1 MVFRFLEGRPD
12 MADSTTIGCL
22 LISHFRA
29 RVELGRRAELGGLA
43 GVIVD
48 RSGSR
53 PVVVDCLPAASE
65 VEVGMTLEQ
74 ALALQ
79 PEAVVLESDEPH
91 YAREFE
97 RLLDGLDE
105 VSDRVEGAD
114 HDGEL
119 GVVYVGLDGLEA
131 MYGGEGPML
140 EALLTAVP
148 ERFQPRVGIG
158 PNKFAAFIAARTRRS
173 AGLSRV
179 DGSAAAFLAP
189 HSVDLLPAS
198 LVPPELLADL
208 HRLGLHRMGD
218 VAGQEMHAL
227 LDRFGHEGQRAWELA
242 SGIDERPLR
251 PRVAEES
258 IAERVVLPEGSASLE
273 LLRVAVDTL
282 LTRVFAQ
289 PRMQGRYAGTATLVC
304 ELEDAPTEASSWQK
318 EFHFKQRIG
327 NWRRAAEIIG
337 GRLETEHPP
346 APVEAMTVTLGN
358 LSGATGV
365 QLSLFPDIRADR
377 ERRLLETERQLQAR
391 LQGKHA
397 LHRLVE
403 VAPWHPAPEMRTVQV
418 SIDPAAT
425 DSMRPLTSPR
435 SVEVREGPAQEPR
448 AVRLGNQWQEVS
460 SIEDR
465 WSFDLWWRPTPM
477 QRSYYRV
484 SQADGQRLTI
494 YRDGGDQRWYRQTA

>member
-1 MVFRFLEGRPD
+1 
-12 MADSTTIGCL
+12 MAESTTIACL

-29 RVELGRRAELGGLA
+29 RVELARRPELERSAGL
-43 GVIVD
+43 IVE
-48 RSGSR
+48 RSGTR
-53 PVVVDCLPAASE
+53 PVVIDCLPAASE
-65 VEVGMTLEQ
+65 AEPGMTLEQ
-74 ALALQ
+74 ALSLQ

-97 RLLDGLDE
+97 RLLGGLDD
-105 VSDRVEGAD
+105 VSDRVEGA
-114 HDGEL
+114 EL
-119 GVVYVGLDGLEA
+119 GVAYVRLDGLEQ
-131 MYGGEGPML
+131 MYGGERPML
-140 EALLTAVP
+140 DALAQAVP
-148 ERFQPRVGIG
+148 AHFQPRIGIG
-158 PNKFAAFIAARTRRS
+158 PNQFTSFVAAQTRRS
-173 AGLSRV
+173 AGLSRI
-179 DGSAAAFLAP
+179 DGDPAAFLAP
-189 HSVDLLPAS
+189 HSVNLLPAS
-198 LVPPELLADL
+198 IVRPELLEDL
-208 HRLGLHRMGD
+208 HRLGLHTLGD

-258 IAERVVLPEGSASLE
+258 ITERVVLPEGSASLE

-289 PRMQGRYAGTATLVC
+289 PRMQGRYAGSATLAC
-304 ELEDAPTEASSWQK
+304 ELEDAPTEASTWQK
-318 EFHFKQRIG
+318 EFHFKNRVG
-327 NWRRAAEIIG
+327 NWQRAAEIIKS
-337 GRLETEHPP
+337 RLETEHPQ

-365 QLSLFPDIRADR
+365 QLSLFPDLRADR

-391 LQGKHA
+391 LKGKHA

-425 DSMRPLTSPR
+425 DSMRPLTTPT

-448 AVRLGNQWQEVS
+448 AVRVGNQWQEVS

-477 QRSYYRV
+477 HRSYYRV

-494 YRDGGDQRWYRQTA
+494 YRDQGDQRWYRQTA

>member
-1 MVFRFLEGRPD
+1 
-12 MADSTTIGCL
+12 MADSTTIACL

-29 RVELGRRAELGGLA
+29 RVELARRAELWGLA

-48 RSGSR
+48 RSGNR

-65 VEVGMTLEQ
+65 VEVGMTLER
-74 ALALQ
+74 ALGLQ

-105 VSDRVEGAD
+105 VSDRVEGA
-114 HDGEL
+114 EL

-131 MYGGEGPML
+131 MYGGERPML
-140 EALLTAVP
+140 EALLAAVP

-158 PNKFAAFIAARTRRS
+158 PNRFTAFVAAQTRRS

-179 DGSAAAFLAP
+179 DGECGGVSRAAFDRPAAGVDRAARAAGGPAP
-189 HSVDLLPAS
+189 ARSAHDGRRRRA
-198 LVPPELLADL
+198 
-208 HRLGLHRMGD
+208 GD
-218 VAGQEMHAL
+218 ACA
-227 LDRFGHEGQRAWELA
+227 A
-242 SGIDERPLR
+242 RPLR
-251 PRVAEES
+251 ARGPARLGAGLGDRRASAASARGGGVDCT
-258 IAERVVLPEGSASLE
+258 ERVVLPEGSASLE

-289 PRMQGRYAGTATLVC
+289 PRMQGRYAGTATLSC
-304 ELEDAPTEASSWQK
+304 TLEDAPTWERV
-318 EFHFKQRIG
+318 FHFKNRVG
-327 NWRRAAEIIG
+327 NWQRAAEIIR
-337 GRLETEHPP
+337 GRLETEHPQ
-346 APVEAMTVTLGN
+346 APVEAMTVTLAN

-391 LQGKHA
+391 LKGRHA

-418 SIDPAAT
+418 SIDPSAT
-425 DSMRPLTSPR
+425 DSMRPLTSPT

-448 AVRLGNQWQEVS
+448 AVRVGNQWQEVS

-477 QRSYYRV
+477 HRSYYRV
-484 SQADGQRLTI
+484 SQADGRQVTI
-494 YRDGGDQRWYRQTA
+494 YRDGGISGGIGRRRDVGAQCRSV

>member
-1 MVFRFLEGRPD
+1 M
-12 MADSTTIGCL
+12 
-22 LISHFRA
+22 
-29 RVELGRRAELGGLA
+29 A

-53 PVVVDCLPAASE
+53 PVVVDCLPAA
-65 VEVGMTLEQ
+65 
-74 ALALQ
+74 LQ
-79 PEAVVLESDEPH
+79 PEAVVVESDEPH

-97 RLLDGLDE
+97 RLLDGLGE

-131 MYGGEGPML
+131 MYGGEQPML
-140 EALLTAVP
+140 EALLAAVP

-158 PNKFAAFIAARTRRS
+158 PNKFVAFVAARSRRS

-179 DGSAAAFLAP
+179 DGSAAGFLAP

-208 HRLGLHRMGD
+208 HRLGLHTMGD

-227 LDRFGHEGQRAWELA
+227 LDRFGHEGRRAWELA

-258 IAERVVLPEGSASLE
+258 ITERVVLPAASASLE

-304 ELEDAPTEASSWQK
+304 ELEDAPSEASTEASTWQK
-318 EFHFKQRIG
+318 EFHFKQRVG
-327 NWRRAAEIIG
+327 NWRRAAEIIK
-337 GRLETEHPP
+337 GRLETEHPQ

-365 QLSLFPDIRADR
+365 QLSLFSDIRADR

-448 AVRLGNQWQEVS
+448 AVRVGNQWQEVS
-460 SIEDR
+460 SIEDQ

-477 QRSYYRV
+477 HRSYYRV

>member
-1 MVFRFLEGRPD
+1 
-12 MADSTTIGCL
+12 MADAMTIGCL

-29 RVELGRRAELGGLA
+29 RVELGRRPELGRLA

-53 PVVVDCLPAASE
+53 PVVVDCLPAALE
-65 VEVGMTLEQ
+65 VAPGMTLEQ

-79 PEAVVLESDEPH
+79 PEAVVVESDEPH
-91 YAREFE
+91 YGREFE
-97 RLLDGLDE
+97 RLLGALDD

-114 HDGEL
+114 HEGEL
-119 GVVYVGLDGLEA
+119 GVAYVGLDGLEA
-131 MYGGEGPML
+131 MYGGERPML
-140 EALLTAVP
+140 EALLAAVP
-148 ERFQPRVGIG
+148 ERFQPRIGIG
-158 PNKFAAFIAARTRRS
+158 PNKFTSFVAARTRRS
-173 AGLSRV
+173 AGLSRI
-179 DGSAAAFLAP
+179 DGNPAAFLAP
-189 HSVDLLPAS
+189 HSVNLLPAS
-198 LVPPELLADL
+198 IVRPDLLDDL
-208 HRLGLHRMGD
+208 HRLGLHTMGD

-242 SGIDERPLR
+242 SGIDKRPLR

-258 IAERVVLPEGSASLE
+258 ITERVVLPEGSASLE

-289 PRMQGRYAGTATLVC
+289 PRMQGRYAGTATLAC
-304 ELEDAPTEASSWQK
+304 ELEDAPSEASTASTASMWQK
-318 EFHFKQRIG
+318 EFHFKNRVG
-327 NWRRAAEIIG
+327 NWRRAAEIIR
-337 GRLETEHPP
+337 GRLETEHPQ
-346 APVEAMTVTLGN
+346 APVEAMTVTLAN

-425 DSMRPLTSPR
+425 DSMRPLTSPT
-435 SVEVREGPAQEPR
+435 SVEVREGPAQEPTAIR
-448 AVRLGNQWQEVS
+448 IADQWQKVS

-477 QRSYYRV
+477 HRSYYRI
-484 SQADGQRLTI
+484 SQEDGQRLTI

>member
-1 MVFRFLEGRPD
+1 
-12 MADSTTIGCL
+12 MADSTTVACL

-29 RVELGRRAELGGLA
+29 RVELARRPELARSAGL
-43 GVIVD
+43 IVE

-53 PVVVDCLPAASE
+53 PVVIDCLPAASD
-65 VEVGMTLEQ
+65 VEPGMTLEQ

-97 RLLDGLDE
+97 RLLGTLDD
-105 VSDRVEGAD
+105 VSDRVEGAE
-114 HDGEL
+114 HDEGL
-119 GVVYVGLDGLEA
+119 GVAYVGLDGLEQ
-131 MYGGEGPML
+131 MYGGERPML
-140 EALLTAVP
+140 DALAQAVP
-148 ERFQPRVGIG
+148 ERFQPRIGIG
-158 PNKFAAFIAARTRRS
+158 PNKFTSFVAAQTRRS
-173 AGLSRV
+173 AGLSRI
-179 DGSAAAFLAP
+179 DGDRAAFLAP
-189 HSVDLLPAS
+189 HSIKLLPVPADLL
-198 LVPPELLADL
+198 EDL
-208 HRLGLHRMGD
+208 RRLGLQTMGE

-227 LDRFGHEGQRAWELA
+227 LDRFGHEGRRAWELA

-258 IAERVVLPEGSASLE
+258 ITETVVLPAASASLE

-289 PRMQGRYAGTATLVC
+289 PQMQGRYAGSATLSC
-304 ELEDAPTEASSWQK
+304 TLEDAPTWQK
-318 EFHFKQRIG
+318 EFHFKNRVG
-327 NWRRAAEIIG
+327 NWRRAAEIIR
-337 GRLETEHPP
+337 GRLETEHPQ
-346 APVEAMTVTLGN
+346 APVEAMTVRLGH

-365 QLSLFPDIRADR
+365 QLSLFPDLRADR

-391 LQGKHA
+391 LKGKHA
-397 LHRLVE
+397 LHRLVD

-425 DSMRPLTSPR
+425 DSMRPLTTPR
-435 SVEVREGPAQEPR
+435 AVEVREGPAQEPKAIR
-448 AVRLGNQWQEVS
+448 IGNQWQEVS

-477 QRSYYRV
+477 HRSYFRV
-484 SQADGQRLTI
+484 SQADGQQVTI
-494 YRDGGDQRWYRQTA
+494 FRDQGDQRWYRQTA